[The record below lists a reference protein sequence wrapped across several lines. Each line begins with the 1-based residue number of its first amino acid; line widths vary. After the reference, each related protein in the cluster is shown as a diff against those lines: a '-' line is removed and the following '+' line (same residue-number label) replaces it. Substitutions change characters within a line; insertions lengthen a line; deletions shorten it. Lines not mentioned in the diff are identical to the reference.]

1 MLPKFKLVNKPGSLV
16 KVQLKPCDYS
26 SEPTREIFLFVAS
39 FQIAARLFLKTHNLY
54 VFTFCFWGRELLRV
68 RW

>member
-26 SEPTREIFLFVAS
+26 SEPTGEKSSYL
-39 FQIAARLFLKTHNLY
+39 
-54 VFTFCFWGRELLRV
+54 WLLSK
-68 RW
+68 